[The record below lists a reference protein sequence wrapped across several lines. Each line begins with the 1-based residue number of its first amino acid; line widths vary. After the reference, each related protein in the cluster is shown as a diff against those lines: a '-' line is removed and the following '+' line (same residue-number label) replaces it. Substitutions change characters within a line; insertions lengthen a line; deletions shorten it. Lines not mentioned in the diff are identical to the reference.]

1 MRAACEY
8 CGQPQPGGWQSGDLC
23 VHCGQAVRRDVRCF
37 WCVKWTP
44 SSGRFCR
51 HCAAGVVEAR
61 LFGAARMLKEAG
73 VDRFGVPKMLAELD
87 PDQIANFTNIYQRHA
102 SVLTRHV
109 DHLGFL
115 ESFLQHK
122 NWSDSLEE
130 ELIPQLPWPDERLRA
145 LSPPASP
152 AEYAVTGERS
162 RQECLAV
169 AHAIS
174 AVTPFPQ
181 TQALAAVV
189 RLLLDDWE
197 AQPAALQALSSGNA
211 LLRGEAAIALTNWRV
226 VNGPGIGEDRRALVD
241 ALRECPFQIRAAVQ
255 LAMLGE
261 PGVGPPVQA
270 RDSSDPDVA
279 FTIALAS
286 GNIDQLVAAERET
299 DSLKRFAAARQLVRL
314 GNFAGVGDVLGEAE
328 PPRQID
334 LLRQITYKKKPV
346 PELREVVFELLTT
359 SGDKEVRK
367 LASFAVLYACQP
379 GDAPRIARAANGD
392 GSIYQRLFQTAE
404 VPPEDL
410 ESVCELLL
418 EQNTFR
424 ASQWGMAEAAAKGR
438 LPASFVPRHWA
449 AAHDA
454 DRIEM
459 CKLAEMQLE
468 QYADEDLHRFFV
480 GVVFGDV
487 AQAVQLQAWIGLF
500 RWYQRSDS
508 RPAPA
513 RQRGGNS
520 NSTGMGPLRI
530 QRTSLERFFGSV
542 PAFVR
547 MLTRFLGRETP
558 NAILS
563 ELFVREPL
571 AKLLRYA
578 EPDVIPGLLEDRRA
592 TLELAAA
599 LQCVMKSPKCE
610 LILRLACI
618 DLLGLFATAPELRPP
633 IADILSSFR
642 GTDLDLGVSTVLDRI
657 GTNQPGDV

>member
-1 MRAACEY
+1 MRAVCEN

-23 VHCGQAVRRDVRCF
+23 VHCGHAVRPDVRCF

-44 SSGRFCR
+44 SSGKFCR

-61 LFGAARMLKEAG
+61 LFGAARMLKDAG

-87 PDQIANFTNIYQRHA
+87 PEQIENFTNIYQRHA

-109 DHLGFL
+109 DHLVFL

-130 ELIPQLPWPDERLRA
+130 ELITQLPWPDDRLRV

-162 RQECLAV
+162 HQECVAV
-169 AHAIS
+169 ARAIS
-174 AVTPFPQ
+174 AVTPFPR

-197 AQPAALQALSSGNA
+197 AQPDALRILSTDDA

-241 ALRECPFQIRAAVQ
+241 ALRECPFQVRAAVQ
-255 LAMLGE
+255 LALLGE
-261 PGVGPPVQA
+261 PDAELPGEA
-270 RDSSDPDVA
+270 RDSSDPGVA
-279 FTIALAS
+279 FMAALAS

-299 DSLKRFAAARQLVRL
+299 DSLKRFAAARRLVRL
-314 GNFAGVGDVLGEAE
+314 GNFTGVGDVLGEAE
-328 PPRQID
+328 PSQQID

-346 PELREVVFELLTT
+346 PELREVLFGLLTA

-367 LASFAVLYACQP
+367 LASFAVLYGCQP
-379 GDAPRIARAANGD
+379 GDARRIARDANGE
-392 GSIYQRLFQTAE
+392 GSIYQRLLQTAE
-404 VPPEDL
+404 VPSEDL

-418 EQNTFR
+418 EQKTFR

-449 AAHDA
+449 AAQDA
-454 DRIEM
+454 DRLEM
-459 CKLAEMQLE
+459 CMLAEMQLE
-468 QYADEDLHRFFV
+468 QYADEDLHRFLV
-480 GVVFGDV
+480 SVVFGNV
-487 AQAVQLQAWIGLF
+487 AQAVRLQAWIGLF
-500 RWYQRSDS
+500 RWYQRSD
-508 RPAPA
+508 P
-513 RQRGGNS
+513 
-520 NSTGMGPLRI
+520 TGMGPLRI
-530 QRTSLERFFGSV
+530 ERKSLERFFGSI

-547 MLTRFLGRETP
+547 ILTRFLGREAP
-558 NAILS
+558 NTILS

-578 EPDVIPGLLEDRRA
+578 EPDVIPGLLEEPRA
-592 TLELAAA
+592 TLELAGA
-599 LQCVMKSPKCE
+599 LQCVMRSPKCE

-618 DLLGLFATAPELRPP
+618 DLLRLFATAPELRPP
-633 IADILSSFR
+633 VTDILNSFR
-642 GTDLDLGVSTVLDRI
+642 GTDLDLGVTTALDRI
-657 GTNQPGDV
+657 EAN